1 MGILAE
7 QLMKG
12 VRRMVIR
19 RSRSEAN
26 VRVDMM
32 AGTEQ
37 PKPTSMGTTLRP
49 ERPIFRSSWS
59 MKKATRAM

>member
-1 MGILAE
+1 MN
-7 QLMKG
+7 G

-19 RSRSEAN
+19 RSRSEAS

-37 PKPTSMGTTLRP
+37 PKPISIGTILRP

>member
-7 QLMKG
+7 QLIKG
-12 VRRMVIR
+12 VSRIVIR
-19 RSRSEAN
+19 RSRSEAS

-49 ERPIFRSSWS
+49 ERPIFRRS
-59 MKKATRAM
+59 